1 MRRQGGRGAA
11 GGGEMSRKTEAERY
25 QGPYLPL
32 SVFRLP
38 FAQPVPRDLR
48 GLLDAMP
55 DCSLDPLDIKSR
67 L

>member
-1 MRRQGGRGAA
+1 
-11 GGGEMSRKTEAERY
+11 MSGKTEAERY
-25 QGPYLPL
+25 QGLYLPL
-32 SVFRLP
+32 SVFCPP

-55 DCSLDPLDIKSR
+55 AHSLDLLDSQSR

>member
-1 MRRQGGRGAA
+1 
-11 GGGEMSRKTEAERY
+11 MSGKTEAERY